1 MKKYLL
7 TLLLALG
14 LQADIIESIQIG
26 LEGWSQN
33 SSGTFDDSSSSTD
46 LNDLKLES
54 SLNPSLYLDIK
65 LPDSLNFKFQYSSI
79 ANSSSTSNEYKSTLL
94 DLMIYS
100 DLVKNKL
107 LFNDNFDFDL
117 DLGIGLRSFDSKLSG
132 YDGFSEIIPLIYL
145 RAELTHLYTHITP
158 LTQIIYSPIYGTNID
173 AKVGLMYTL
182 FDSYS
187 AEIGYRYNKTRV
199 NDTYNANI
207 ITDGPYFGLAYK
219 FGATSK
225 KEKTI
230 EIEEEKRVEP
240 VLVKAPLDSDG
251 DEVIDKDDKCA
262 NTKQS
267 AIVNS
272 KGCASY
278 QLDDD
283 KDGIFNNRDL
293 CSNTL
298 LNTAVNE
305 HGCKLDEDKDSV
317 SDANDICPG
326 TDANLSVNKEGCA
339 KNQLDSDK
347 DGVFDDTDLC
357 VHTSL
362 GTDVDETGCEK
373 IVISVA
379 GFEDIKFEHGSTKLT
394 NESKNTLKRLAKDLK
409 DHPNYNVN
417 VEGHTSSGYR
427 TWKSKKVPSRIKG
440 EEETKRYLNTKISQ
454 KRADVVKRY
463 LVGIGADSSIITA
476 VGHGPD
482 KPKASNDTE
491 DGRAKNRRVEIIID
505 TLERK

>member
-1 MKKYLL
+1 M
-7 TLLLALG
+7 
-14 LQADIIESIQIG
+14 IESVQIG

-33 SSGTFDDSSSSTD
+33 SSGTFDDSSASTD
-46 LNDLKLES
+46 LNDLKLQS
-54 SLNPSLYLDIK
+54 NLNPSLYLDIK

-79 ANSSSTSNEYKSTLL
+79 ANSSSTTDEYKSTLL
-94 DLMIYS
+94 DLMVYS
-100 DLVKNKL
+100 DLVKDKF
-107 LFNDNFDFDL
+107 LFNDKFDFDL

-132 YDGFSEIIPLIYL
+132 HDGFSEIIPLIYL
-145 RAELTHLYTHITP
+145 RAELTHLYTNITP

-225 KEKTI
+225 KEKPI
-230 EIEEEKRVEP
+230 EIEEEKVVAP
-240 VLVKAPLDSDG
+240 VLAKAPLDSDS
-251 DEVIDKDDKCA
+251 DEVIDKNDKCP

-272 KGCASY
+272 DGCASY

-293 CSNTL
+293 CLNTL
-298 LNTAVNE
+298 VDTAVNE
-305 HGCKLDEDKDSV
+305 HGCKLDEDKDS
-317 SDANDICPG
+317 DN
-326 TDANLSVNKEGCA
+326 
-339 KNQLDSDK
+339 

-357 VHTSL
+357 VHTAP

-373 IVISVA
+373 IVISIA

-394 NESKNTLKRLAKDLK
+394 NESKSTLKRLAKDLK

-417 VEGHTSSGYR
+417 VEGHTSNGYR
-427 TWKSKKVPSRIKG
+427 TWKSKRVPSNIKG
-440 EEETKRYLNTKISQ
+440 EQETKRYLNTKISQ
-454 KRADVVKRY
+454 KRADVVKKY
-463 LVGIGADSSIITA
+463 LTSLGANGSVIRAI
-476 VGHGPD
+476 GHGPD

-491 DGRAKNRRVEIIID
+491 NGRAKNRRVEIIID